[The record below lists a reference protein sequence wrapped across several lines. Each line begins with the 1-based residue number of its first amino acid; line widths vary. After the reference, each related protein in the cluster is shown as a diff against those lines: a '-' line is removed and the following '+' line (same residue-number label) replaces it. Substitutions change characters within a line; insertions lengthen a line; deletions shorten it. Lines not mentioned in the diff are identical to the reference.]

1 MFIVAF
7 PCMFFPCI
15 MCFDLILHSGNWFCA
30 LFSSSLVSVRVD
42 ISEMAPA
49 KPKRKSTTEGGGGKA
64 KQIKGSDD
72 LQVPVDALL
81 KDHVRIFDQWL

>member
-1 MFIVAF
+1 
-7 PCMFFPCI
+7 
-15 MCFDLILHSGNWFCA
+15 MCSGLILQPGNWFCD
-30 LFSSSLVSVRVD
+30 LFSSSLVSVTVD

-49 KPKRKSTTEGGGGKA
+49 KPKRKSSTEGNGGKA